1 MPDFDEDDEEF
12 IEWNITNFLKN
23 GKEVE
28 KLPVTP
34 ASLTIFAKVGSIV
47 LKYLAKKVTRP
58 PTTNGQT
65 NGSCVCL
72 IEL

>member
-47 LKYLAKKVTRP
+47 LKYLAKKLPDRRQ
-58 PTTNGQT
+58 QT
-65 NGSCVCL
+65 VKQMVL
-72 IEL
+72 AFV